1 MIPLFLV
8 GIETDV
14 TSITLGGPG
23 GMATVTSQPL
33 MPLQIVMGPW
43 FEKWN
48 FEFLAAYLYRQQA
61 SFVPIRRDSFM
72 NMIQCASM
80 AVSRRLLS

>member
-1 MIPLFLV
+1 MILLFLV

-23 GMATVTSQPL
+23 GMATVTSQPF
-33 MPLQIVMGPW
+33 MPLQVVMGPL

-48 FEFLAAYLYRQQA
+48 FEFPAAYLSRQQA
-61 SFVPIRRDSFM
+61 FFPHPQTRCLPDPP
-72 NMIQCASM
+72 
-80 AVSRRLLS
+80 